1 METYMQMLGRLAKN
15 ASREVAKLGTKA
27 KNRGL
32 LAVANELVEERKLI
46 LQENA
51 KDIEAAKAKGVKQ
64 SLIDRLALTEQR
76 IEDMAEGLRQIAAL
90 DDPIGEVLGMKTR
103 PNGLRIGKKRVPLGV
118 VGIIYESRP
127 NVTADAFGL
136 CFKTGNAV
144 ILRGGSDA
152 IHSNQAITRAIK
164 EGLRKEK
171 LSQDLILLVEDTSRE
186 VVNEMM
192 KMHGWIDVLIPR
204 GGAGLIANVV
214 ANSTVPVIETGTGN
228 CHVYVDETADIKMAT
243 DIIEN
248 AKTQRLGVCNA
259 CESLVIHS
267 KIADV
272 ALPKIVTRL
281 KEHGVEIRGDER
293 AQAISLELAKQMFPG
308 YQALVVTHTDGH
320 NESGN
325 IHTHIVINSVRK
337 TAVERQPYMDK
348 PHEEAAGYKHR
359 STDKFMNAFKKTVMD
374 RCQQEGLHQ
383 IDLLAPAERKI
394 TQKEYQAQKHGQQ
407 KLNEINQK
415 IIEDGLKPTSTV
427 FLTQKEYLRNAI
439 DECAATSNSFDEFQS
454 KLLEQFQISV
464 IEHRGRYSY
473 LHPDRQKRITERAL
487 GTRYG
492 KEHLEQTFLRK
503 DPLAI
508 LYVRSHLR
516 LVVNLQTNVKAMQS
530 PAYAHRVK
538 LSNLQQMANTIIYVQ
553 EHGFDTQSDLK
564 NTLLASKQE
573 LKEMQTQFAQH
584 RSDLRTLNDQI
595 RYTGQYYAN
604 KEVYSQFS
612 NAKYKGKYR
621 KEHAKEI
628 QKYEEARD
636 WLRSFYQDGKMTS
649 LKTLTLQKEKLQQQI
664 ASEEEA
670 ISSLKEKLKDLDT
683 ADQNVDAILQMQIP
697 EPVRSKTKNLE
708 R

>member
-1 METYMQMLGRLAKN
+1 MAIVKHIKSRN
-15 ASREVAKLGTKA
+15 ANYSAA
-27 KNRGL
+27 INYL
-32 LAVANELVEERKLI
+32 LFEHDE
-46 LQENA
+46 
-51 KDIEAAKAKGVKQ
+51 
-64 SLIDRLALTEQR
+64 
-76 IEDMAEGLRQIAAL
+76 
-90 DDPIGEVLGMKTR
+90 KT
-103 PNGLRIGKKRVPLGV
+103 GKKIVD
-118 VGIIYESRP
+118 ESGRS
-127 NVTADAFGL
+127 
-136 CFKTGNAV
+136 
-144 ILRGGSDA
+144 I
-152 IHSNQAITRAIK
+152 
-164 EGLRKEK
+164 LRKEFYMDGLNCDPMSFDK
-171 LSQDLILLVEDTSRE
+171 ECELTNAHFHKNKKRE
-186 VVNEMM
+186 
-192 KMHGWIDVLIPR
+192 
-204 GGAGLIANVV
+204 
-214 ANSTVPVIETGTGN
+214 
-228 CHVYVDETADIKMAT
+228 DIKSHHY
-243 DIIEN
+243 II
-248 AKTQRLGVCNA
+248 
-259 CESLVIHS
+259 SYDP
-267 KIADV
+267 ADV
-272 ALPKIVTRL
+272 TENGLT
-281 KEHGVEIRGDER
+281 GER

-359 STDKFMNAFKKTVMD
+359 STDKFMSTFKKTVMD

-394 TQKEYQAQKHGQQ
+394 TQKEYMA
-407 KLNEINQK
+407 
-415 IIEDGLKPTSTV
+415 
-427 FLTQKEYLRNAI
+427 QKEYLRNAI

-464 IEHRGRYSY
+464 IDHRGRYSY

-492 KEHLEQTFLRK
+492 KEYLEQTFLRK

-508 LYVRSHLR
+508 LYIRSHLR

-584 RSDLRTLNDQI
+584 RSNLRTLNDQI

-697 EPVRSKTKNLE
+697 EPVKSKTKDLE

>member
-1 METYMQMLGRLAKN
+1 MAIVKHIKSRN
-15 ASREVAKLGTKA
+15 ANYSAA
-27 KNRGL
+27 INYL
-32 LAVANELVEERKLI
+32 LFEHDE
-46 LQENA
+46 
-51 KDIEAAKAKGVKQ
+51 
-64 SLIDRLALTEQR
+64 
-76 IEDMAEGLRQIAAL
+76 
-90 DDPIGEVLGMKTR
+90 KT
-103 PNGLRIGKKRVPLGV
+103 GKKIVD
-118 VGIIYESRP
+118 ESGRS
-127 NVTADAFGL
+127 
-136 CFKTGNAV
+136 
-144 ILRGGSDA
+144 I
-152 IHSNQAITRAIK
+152 
-164 EGLRKEK
+164 LRKEFYMDGLNCDPMSFDK
-171 LSQDLILLVEDTSRE
+171 ECELTNAHFHKNKKRE
-186 VVNEMM
+186 
-192 KMHGWIDVLIPR
+192 
-204 GGAGLIANVV
+204 
-214 ANSTVPVIETGTGN
+214 
-228 CHVYVDETADIKMAT
+228 DIKSHHY
-243 DIIEN
+243 II
-248 AKTQRLGVCNA
+248 
-259 CESLVIHS
+259 SYDP
-267 KIADV
+267 ADV
-272 ALPKIVTRL
+272 TENGLT
-281 KEHGVEIRGDER
+281 GER

-348 PHEEAAGYKHR
+348 PHEEVAGYKHR
-359 STDKFMNAFKKTVMD
+359 STDKFMNTFKKTVMD
-374 RCQQEGLHQ
+374 RCLQEGLHQ

-394 TQKEYQAQKHGQQ
+394 TQKEYMAQKHGQQ
-407 KLNEINQK
+407 TIDEINRK

-427 FLTQKEYLRNAI
+427 FLTQKEYLRQAI
-439 DECAATSNSFDEFQS
+439 DECAVTSSNFDEFQS
-454 KLLEQFQISV
+454 KLLELFQISV

-473 LHPDRQKRITERAL
+473 LHPDRQKRISERAL

-508 LYVRSHLR
+508 LYVRSHLC

-573 LKEMQTQFAQH
+573 LKEMQTQVAQH
-584 RSDLRTLNDQI
+584 RSDLRILNNQI

-612 NAKYKGKYR
+612 KAKYKGKYR

-636 WLRSFYQDGKMTS
+636 WLRSFYQDGKKTS

-697 EPVRSKTKNLE
+697 EPVKSKTKDLE

>member
-1 METYMQMLGRLAKN
+1 MDGLNCDPMSFDKECELTNAHFHKN
-15 ASREVAKLGTKA
+15 KKRE
-27 KNRGL
+27 
-32 LAVANELVEERKLI
+32 
-46 LQENA
+46 
-51 KDIEAAKAKGVKQ
+51 DIKSHHYIISYDPADV
-64 SLIDRLALTEQR
+64 TE
-76 IEDMAEGLRQIAAL
+76 
-90 DDPIGEVLGMKTR
+90 
-103 PNGLRIGKKRVPLGV
+103 NGLTGK
-118 VGIIYESRP
+118 
-127 NVTADAFGL
+127 
-136 CFKTGNAV
+136 
-144 ILRGGSDA
+144 
-152 IHSNQAITRAIK
+152 
-164 EGLRKEK
+164 
-171 LSQDLILLVEDTSRE
+171 
-186 VVNEMM
+186 
-192 KMHGWIDVLIPR
+192 
-204 GGAGLIANVV
+204 
-214 ANSTVPVIETGTGN
+214 
-228 CHVYVDETADIKMAT
+228 
-243 DIIEN
+243 
-248 AKTQRLGVCNA
+248 
-259 CESLVIHS
+259 
-267 KIADV
+267 
-272 ALPKIVTRL
+272 
-281 KEHGVEIRGDER
+281 R

-359 STDKFMNAFKKTVMD
+359 STDKFMSTFKKTVMD

-394 TQKEYQAQKHGQQ
+394 TQKEYMSQKHDQQ

-439 DECAATSNSFDEFQS
+439 DECAATSNSFDEFQA

-464 IEHRGRYSY
+464 IDHRGRYSY

-492 KEHLEQTFLRK
+492 KQHLEQTFLRK

-573 LKEMQTQFAQH
+573 LKEMQTQVAQH
-584 RSDLRTLNDQI
+584 RSNLRILNDQI

-604 KEVYSQFS
+604 KKVYSQFS

-697 EPVRSKTKNLE
+697 EPVRSKTKDLE

>member
-1 METYMQMLGRLAKN
+1 MAIVKHIKSRN
-15 ASREVAKLGTKA
+15 ANYSAA
-27 KNRGL
+27 INYL
-32 LAVANELVEERKLI
+32 LFEHDE
-46 LQENA
+46 
-51 KDIEAAKAKGVKQ
+51 
-64 SLIDRLALTEQR
+64 
-76 IEDMAEGLRQIAAL
+76 
-90 DDPIGEVLGMKTR
+90 KT
-103 PNGLRIGKKRVPLGV
+103 GKKIVD
-118 VGIIYESRP
+118 ESGRS
-127 NVTADAFGL
+127 
-136 CFKTGNAV
+136 
-144 ILRGGSDA
+144 I
-152 IHSNQAITRAIK
+152 
-164 EGLRKEK
+164 LRKEFYMDGLNCDPMSFDK
-171 LSQDLILLVEDTSRE
+171 ECELTNAHFHKNKKRE
-186 VVNEMM
+186 
-192 KMHGWIDVLIPR
+192 
-204 GGAGLIANVV
+204 
-214 ANSTVPVIETGTGN
+214 
-228 CHVYVDETADIKMAT
+228 DIKSHHY
-243 DIIEN
+243 II
-248 AKTQRLGVCNA
+248 
-259 CESLVIHS
+259 SYDP
-267 KIADV
+267 ADV
-272 ALPKIVTRL
+272 TENGLT
-281 KEHGVEIRGDER
+281 GER

-359 STDKFMNAFKKTVMD
+359 STDKFMSTFKKTVMD

-394 TQKEYQAQKHGQQ
+394 TQKEYMA
-407 KLNEINQK
+407 
-415 IIEDGLKPTSTV
+415 
-427 FLTQKEYLRNAI
+427 QKEYLRNAI

-464 IEHRGRYSY
+464 IDHRGRYSY

-584 RSDLRTLNDQI
+584 RSDLRILNDQI

-697 EPVRSKTKNLE
+697 EPVRSKTKDLE